1 MTMPVTIAMV
11 TSIAMSV
18 IVMHVMVAMFTML
31 PILWNVNIVI
41 PSVPYEVDRAA
52 ACIIS
57 IAIS

>member
-1 MTMPVTIAMV
+1 MTMSVTIAMV

-18 IVMHVMVAMFTML
+18 IIMSATMFTML

-52 ACIIS
+52 TRIIS
-57 IAIS
+57 AAIA